1 MTIDEVKNKIE
12 KSKEKYFKL
21 LHKEKQD
28 EKTRLKR
35 LQLATEIGFWIE
47 EKHRIEEAMY
57 RGETGLAHG
66 DSDDGRKKAN
76 GMGTV

>member
-1 MTIDEVKNKIE
+1 MTIDEVKAKIE

-21 LHKEKQD
+21 LHHEKQD

-57 RGETGLAHG
+57 RGEADMAHG
-66 DSDDGRKKAN
+66 DSNNGRKKAS
-76 GMGTV
+76 GAGAV